1 VNSLFGLEKIPS
13 RCVGIV
19 RDPFATGWHVAQVIF
34 VFLLAQ
40 GGFVELIFDLV
51 FELNLVKLFCFE
63 AVLGLEGLSFF
74 GFGMGRNLEGGS
86 EGFLLVFL

>member
-1 VNSLFGLEKIPS
+1 MNSLFGLEKIPS

-19 RDPFATGWHVAQVIF
+19 RYPLATGWHVAQVIF

-40 GGFVELIFDLV
+40 GGLVELFLNLV
-51 FELNLVKLFCFE
+51 LELNLVKLFCFE

-74 GFGMGRNLEGGS
+74 GFGMGGNLERGC
-86 EGFLLVFL
+86 EGFLLIFL